1 MKKVLVANVSSKVTN
16 DSGNDSARNREFELT
31 ELNQHLADGWII
43 EKYDIVTNQIAI
55 NFSII
60 YQLVK

>member
-1 MKKVLVANVSSKVTN
+1 MRKVLVANVSSKVSEVGSN
-16 DSGNDSARNREFELT
+16 GSRNVEFELK

-43 EKYDIVTNQIAI
+43 EKYDIVTNQIAY
-55 NFSII
+55 NFSIV

>member
-1 MKKVLVANVSSKVTN
+1 MRKVLVANVSSGVN
-16 DSGNDSARNREFELT
+16 NSGKRNIEFELS

-43 EKYDIVTNQIAI
+43 EKYDIVTNHVAY

>member
-1 MKKVLVANVSSKVTN
+1 MRKVLVANVSSGVN
-16 DSGNDSARNREFELT
+16 NNGNRSIEFELS

-43 EKYDIVTNQIAI
+43 EKYDIVTNNIAY